1 LVLELQHRLIRQT
14 INIAVS
20 KAMEDMKGN
29 TKRSIRNLIDLGLLF
44 SISENQ
50 KWFFNAAKKVVANPR
65 NPYNALVTRMIANVD
80 NETIKNVGFNL
91 GYSSLTYGAN
101 KLRKRQAAIDC
112 QLPWLLIFDISGSHP
127 DVFSRLEKLVY
138 EGQELG
144 IYSYILCP
152 HEADNI
158 FALCRIAKQ
167 FDECLFIFKISPA
180 LITDQTAKALGG
192 IHNTAVS
199 IQAEAADLK
208 FENPANAYRI
218 LKQNRCLYGFH
229 VAYNGDNVNSLTTPE
244 YIRSAIEL
252 GNMFGLYIAEN
263 GVSDAC
269 REAVYT
275 FACKERGEHGQP
287 LVALEWLSDTR
298 NISEKILSGGG
309 YMPIHLAEKAYDE
322 YKNIKDSLTYSLIET
337 IWSMQPCVNFQ

>member
-1 LVLELQHRLIRQT
+1 MLELQHRLIRQT

-44 SISENQ
+44 SLSENQ
-50 KWFFNAAKKVVANPR
+50 NWFFNAAKKVVANPR

-80 NETIKNVGFNL
+80 NETIKKVGLNL

-112 QLPWLLIFDISGSHP
+112 QLPWLLIFDISGSRP

-152 HEADNI
+152 HEADDI
-158 FALCRIAKQ
+158 VALCRIAKQ

-208 FENPANAYRI
+208 LENPANAYRI

-322 YKNIKDSLTYSLIET
+322 YKNIKDSLTNSLLET
-337 IWSMQPCVNFQ
+337 IWSMQPCANFQ